1 MAEYSNLVVVLMG
14 MGVVFF
20 GLICIIL
27 LTMAMGK
34 LMQEKD
40 GRTQAAAPG
49 KSEPEVQRP
58 DVRPEVLAAI
68 LTVLSE
74 DAGTTPYGLNIVDI
88 KKIK

>member
-1 MAEYSNLVVVLMG
+1 MHHSAHDG
-14 MGVVFF
+14 H
-20 GLICIIL
+20 
-27 LTMAMGK
+27 GK
-34 LMQEKD
+34 ADAGKRRPD
-40 GRTQAAAPG
+40 TGGG